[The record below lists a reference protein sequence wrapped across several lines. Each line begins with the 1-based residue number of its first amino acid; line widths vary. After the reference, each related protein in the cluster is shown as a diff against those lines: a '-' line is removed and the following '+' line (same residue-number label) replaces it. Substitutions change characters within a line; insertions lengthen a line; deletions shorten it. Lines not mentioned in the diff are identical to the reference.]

1 MKIKVHPSLCD
12 GHRECRRFAPDF
24 LILDDD
30 GHLELRLAEV
40 PPELQHAVVLAA
52 ETCPTDA
59 ITVIHELDD
68 RESEHDDVN
77 QDDQTE
83 PIREQPNQRES
94 R

>member
-40 PPELQHAVVLAA
+40 PSELQHAVVLAA

-59 ITVIHELDD
+59 ITVIHERDD
-68 RESEHDDVN
+68 REPEPDDVDPN
-77 QDDQTE
+77 DQTE
-83 PIREQPNQRES
+83 PIRERTDDG
-94 R
+94 